1 VRFVH
6 PLLLLTAIPLAA
18 IAIWLA
24 LRRPREATTRS
35 RIAGALRGLSFV
47 LIVLALAQPQV
58 GHGSDRPMLLLLDR
72 SASIDAAAGGRQL
85 AWLHAAGDSG
95 AARPYGV
102 VQFAGVSA
110 LTSAADGLLPIGGAR
125 ALDARATDL
134 EGALRLA
141 LGRVPRG
148 GRLVVV
154 SDGFETTGDALGV
167 AALARARGVAIDA
180 ARLSDSRRDA
190 GIARLQAPSSLHAG
204 DPLPLAITVRSTVAG
219 TARVA
224 LRRDGVA
231 AGHESLAL
239 RAGDTPLLLS
249 LTAPAAPGTHAYE
262 LRVTLPGDEIPQDDA
277 LEAAVRVARQPRVLV
292 ASRGGPALAS
302 MLSGDGLDVRQVDP
316 AALPSTTS
324 GYRGEDAVVLD
335 DVSATALGPVRAAAL
350 VGAVRT
356 GGLGLLAFGGGHSF
370 SLGRYAGSAIDK
382 ALPVASLRPGNRQQR
397 DLALEVVLDRSGSMS
412 DTAGGTVPKIQ
423 MAQAAARVATRF
435 AARHRDQLGIVSFD
449 ITPRTLAPLAP
460 IAPGRA
466 VTDLDQRIDAL
477 QADGGTNIFL
487 ALQSAAQQIAT
498 STQPQRHII
507 LMSDGVSEAGDYA
520 PLLARLAR
528 EKVTVSTV
536 ALGAQADARLLRTI
550 ATRTHGRFYAVSDAT
565 KLPSIFARDARRT
578 ARPTRLHGRIAIT
591 PGADS
596 PVVHSLGGRS
606 LPPLRGNVVTTLR
619 PGAQADLLGADPGHP
634 PDPVLAQ
641 WQYGA
646 GRVVTWTPG
655 LDPAMAGAWA
665 ADAALWQDATR
676 WVERVAATPLL
687 APSLPAGG
695 GDPAALVVDP
705 VANGGAPVDLAALS
719 GSLVAPGGQ
728 PIRLRFTQTGASRYT
743 APLPA
748 ALPAGVYRSTV
759 SATGGAGG
767 AGVDGAIPAATG
779 GLAIPYAAEYQPRAA
794 GAAALGPLAAA
805 TGGRLLDVRDATA
818 IASSWT
824 AIWRWLA
831 LGALAAFLAG
841 VGVRMLTAPRRQ

>member
-1 VRFVH
+1 MRLVH

-18 IAIWLA
+18 IGIWLA
-24 LRRPREATTRS
+24 LRRPGEATTRS
-35 RIAGALRGLSFV
+35 RLGAALRGLSFV
-47 LIVLALAQPQV
+47 LLVLALAQPQL
-58 GHGSDRPMLLLLDR
+58 GHGSDRPTLLLLDR
-72 SASIDAAAGGRQL
+72 SASVDAAAGARQL
-85 AWLHAAGDSG
+85 AWLHAAGASG

-102 VQFAGVSA
+102 VQFAGDSA
-110 LTSAADGLLPIGGAR
+110 LTSATGALLPSSGAR
-125 ALDARATDL
+125 ALDPRATDL

-141 LGRVPRG
+141 LARVPRG
-148 GRLVVV
+148 GRLVVL

-167 AALARARGVAIDA
+167 AALARARGVTIDA

-204 DPLPLAITVRSTVAG
+204 DPLPVAVTVRSTVAG
-219 TARVA
+219 TAQLA

-231 AGHESLAL
+231 AGRQRVAL

-249 LTAPAAPGTHAYE
+249 LTAPAAPGAHAYA
-262 LRVTLPGDEIPQDDA
+262 LRVTLPGDAIPQDDA
-277 LEAAVRVARQPRVLV
+277 LDAAVRVVRQPRVLV
-292 ASRGGPALAS
+292 ASAAGSALAS
-302 MLSGDGLDVRQVDP
+302 MLSANGTTVQQVDP
-316 AALPSTTS
+316 TALPSTTA
-324 GYRGEDAVVLD
+324 GYRGEDAVALD

-350 VGAVRT
+350 VDAVRA
-356 GGLGLLAFGGGHSF
+356 GGLGLLAFGGPSSF
-370 SLGRYAGSAIDK
+370 SLGRYAGTAIDK

-423 MAQAAARVATRF
+423 MAQAAARVATSF

-449 ITPRTLAPLAP
+449 IAPHTLAPLAP

-466 VTDLDQRIDAL
+466 VTDLDKRIDAL

-487 ALQSAAQQIAT
+487 ALQSAAQQIAA
-498 STQPQRHII
+498 STLPQRHII
-507 LMSDGVSEAGDYA
+507 LMSDGVSELGDYA
-520 PLLARLAR
+520 PLLAGLAR
-528 EKVTVSTV
+528 ARVTVSTV
-536 ALGAQADARLLRTI
+536 ALGAQADAKLLRMI
-550 ATRTHGRFYAVSDAT
+550 ATRTHGQFYAVRDAA

-578 ARPTRLHGRIAIT
+578 ARPTRLHGRIAVT

-596 PVVHSLGGRS
+596 PVVRSLGGRS

-619 PGAQADLLGADPGHP
+619 PGAQADLLGADPGHA

-646 GRVVTWTPG
+646 GRVLTWTPG

-665 ADAALWQDATR
+665 GNARLWQEATR
-676 WVERVAATPLL
+676 WVERAAATPLL

-695 GDPAALVVDP
+695 HPTELVVDP
-705 VANGGAPVDLAALS
+705 VANGGAPLDLAALS

-728 PIRLRFTQTGASRYT
+728 PIRLRFTQTGASRYA

-748 ALPAGVYRSTV
+748 ALPPGVYRSTV
-759 SATGGAGG
+759 SAVGGSGGAGAGG
-767 AGVDGAIPAATG
+767 A
-779 GLAIPYAAEYQPRAA
+779 
-794 GAAALGPLAAA
+794 
-805 TGGRLLDVRDATA
+805 
-818 IASSWT
+818 
-824 AIWRWLA
+824 
-831 LGALAAFLAG
+831 
-841 VGVRMLTAPRRQ
+841 